1 MMQPLSS
8 LRDQRDDATPVL
20 STYSHL
26 FGCLLKAK
34 GQGNVQESSRS
45 GSERCR
51 IGTVKG
57 QGRAVKCQSKV
68 SERSRKGR
76 ERSVP
81 RAKPPNQSSAE
92 SIEHERDGGESPS
105 NPTGCGGGGIHREGL
120 GLCLPDQL
128 SVLGRRLVAGR
139 RASSPWTHAR
149 SGCCGLPLAEPCH
162 RGVSMEGCSRTD
174 RQRNK
179 ALLHIAIRAM
189 LWDGGYGKTLLL
201 DAVGLAHQICA
212 APLAAGREPPCRGPR
227 RTASA
232 IATPVPR

>member
-1 MMQPLSS
+1 MKPLSS

-57 QGRAVKCQSKV
+57 QGRAVKGQCPGQSLPIK
-68 SERSRKGR
+68 
-76 ERSVP
+76 
-81 RAKPPNQSSAE
+81 APPNRSNTRGMAE
-92 SIEHERDGGESPS
+92 NLLQ
-105 NPTGCGGGGIHREGL
+105 NPRVVWGGGIHREGL